1 MKRILT
7 LAFVILLATGSF
19 AITAARLLEKA
30 SEAIEQEKFEIAL
43 EYYDQAIKL
52 EPENAEAYY
61 LRGIV
66 NYEDYEDELALA
78 DFNKALELGFNKID
92 LYYYR
97 GLVYDSLME
106 EKEAVDDLTIFL
118 NSNTA
123 KLESE
128 LFTAYTAR
136 GYCSFELG
144 DMTVAMADY
153 NAIIEIDP
161 TEIEPYNMRARIY
174 LSNKQYDK
182 AINEYKNI
190 QKLFPAKD
198 KYSRVKIVI
207 VKNKSGDFEGAI
219 EDCTQLIK
227 EGYSKSI
234 IYRLRAEAY
243 LGIKK
248 YQLALDDVN
257 TAIEEFAPFTNGHNL
272 KAKAYLGLENYDEAR
287 NEIGEALKIKPE
299 NIDFLKTKKEIEQA
313 SKG

>member
-1 MKRILT
+1 MKSILI
-7 LAFVILLATGSF
+7 FIVVIIIANSSF

-30 SEAIEQEKFEIAL
+30 DQAIEQEEFEMAL

-52 EPENAEAYY
+52 APENAKAYY
-61 LRGIV
+61 LRGIA
-66 NYEDYEDELALA
+66 NYEEVEDELAIA
-78 DFNKALELGFNKID
+78 DFDKALELGFDRID

-118 NSNTA
+118 NSKTA

-128 LFTAYTAR
+128 LVTAYTAR
-136 GYCSFELG
+136 GYCSYELG
-144 DMTVAMADY
+144 NMTVAMADY

-161 TEIEPYNMRARIY
+161 TKIGPYNMRARIY
-174 LSNKQYDK
+174 LNNKQYDK
-182 AINEYKNI
+182 AINEYKHI

-198 KYSRVKIVI
+198 KYSRVKIII

-219 EDCTQLIK
+219 NDCSQLIK
-227 EGYSKSI
+227 EGYSKSV
-234 IYRLRAEAY
+234 IYRLRAEAF

-257 TAIEEFAPFTNGHNL
+257 TAIEKFAPFTNGHNL
-272 KAKAYLGLENYDEAR
+272 KAKAYLGLGNYDEAR
-287 NEIGEALKIKPE
+287 KEIKRALKIKPD
-299 NIDFLKTKKEIEQA
+299 NKDFLKTKEEIERA
-313 SKG
+313 IKG

>member
-1 MKRILT
+1 MKSILT
-7 LAFVILLATGSF
+7 FIFVIFLAMSSF

-30 SEAIEQEKFEIAL
+30 EQAIEQEKFEMAL

-52 EPENAEAYY
+52 APENAEAYY
-61 LRGIV
+61 LRGIANFEEV
-66 NYEDYEDELALA
+66 EDELALA
-78 DFNKALELGFNKID
+78 DFNKALELGFGRID

-106 EKEAVDDLTIFL
+106 EKEAVDNLTIFL

-123 KLESE
+123 KLDSE
-128 LFTAYTAR
+128 LVTAYTAR

-144 DMTVAMADY
+144 NMTIALADY

-161 TEIEPYNMRARIY
+161 TKIGPYNMRARIY

-182 AINEYKNI
+182 AINEYKQI

-198 KYSRVKIVI
+198 KYSRAKII
-207 VKNKSGDFEGAI
+207 ILKNKSGDFEGAI
-219 EDCTQLIK
+219 EDCSQLLK
-227 EGYSKSI
+227 EGYSKSV
-234 IYRLRAEAY
+234 IYSLRAEAY
-243 LGIKK
+243 LGINK

-257 TAIEEFAPFTNGHNL
+257 TAIEKFAPFTNGHNL
-272 KAKAYLGLENYDEAR
+272 KAKAYLGLGNYDEAR
-287 NEIGEALKIKPE
+287 KEINEALKIKPE
-299 NIDFLKTKKEIEQA
+299 NTDFIKTKEEIERA